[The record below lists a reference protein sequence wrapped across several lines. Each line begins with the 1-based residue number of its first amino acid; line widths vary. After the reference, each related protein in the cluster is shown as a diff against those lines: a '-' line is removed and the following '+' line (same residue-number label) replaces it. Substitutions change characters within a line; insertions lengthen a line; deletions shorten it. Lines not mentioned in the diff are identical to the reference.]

1 MKELVRQKY
10 PRLLYPEHPRGLDVD
25 REITPAPRA
34 EPGAGA
40 YAASIFNVAYARA
53 LFQAALAG

>member
-1 MKELVRQKY
+1 LKY

-25 REITPAPRA
+25 REVQPPPRA

-40 YAASIFNVAYARA
+40 YAGSIFNLAYARA
-53 LFQAALAG
+53 LFQAALAS